1 MGEQCPCGYR
11 YECPCGCQACP
22 RCGPDPAAPSRVSG
36 AIGRGLADAAAG
48 YRQTR
53 IDVDTVLIEEI
64 PRLNGPSV
72 QR

>member
-22 RCGPDPAAPSRVSG
+22 RCGPDPAARSRVSG

-48 YRQTR
+48 YRRQLATLA
-53 IDVDTVLIEEI
+53 DH
-64 PRLNGPSV
+64 GPGDD
-72 QR
+72 